1 MITTLCM
8 DSVMKIKTVS
18 VKLDAMATSVISWFV
33 IKHRVEGTEAVCAL
47 VLKGKM
53 AVSAILLFAL
63 LQAAI
68 MDNALVPIR
77 ARAILDILAAPA
89 IVLLFAILQAAI
101 MDNALVPIS
110 ARVILDTVASSVILL
125 FALLQAA
132 IMDHALMDHALVQIS
147 ARVILH
153 TVVAPAMVSA
163 ILLHAAITDHA
174 LVPISARAILDTL
187 IISAIPSTVRYAIME
202 ESVIM
207 LERIRI
213 VIHVAMVV
221 KARFAIFL

>member
-1 MITTLCM
+1 M
-8 DSVMKIKTVS
+8 
-18 VKLDAMATSVISWFV
+18 
-33 IKHRVEGTEAVCAL
+33 EGTEAVCAL

-68 MDNALVPIR
+68 MDNALVP
-77 ARAILDILAAPA
+77 
-89 IVLLFAILQAAI
+89 
-101 MDNALVPIS
+101 
-110 ARVILDTVASSVILL
+110 
-125 FALLQAA
+125 
-132 IMDHALMDHALVQIS
+132 IS

-187 IISAIPSTVRYAIME
+187 IISAMPSTVRYAIME